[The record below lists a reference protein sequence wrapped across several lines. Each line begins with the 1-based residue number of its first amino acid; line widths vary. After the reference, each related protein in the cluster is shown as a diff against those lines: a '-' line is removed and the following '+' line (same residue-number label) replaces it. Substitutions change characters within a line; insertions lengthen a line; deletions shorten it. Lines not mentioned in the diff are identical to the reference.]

1 MVRRGF
7 VQNPAHAPTILTGCG
22 AAKRVGRVSESALR
36 RVGTTELRVFPLCLG
51 GNVFGWTADAAE
63 SFAILDAYAAA
74 GGNFIDTADS
84 YAAGVPGNSGGESE
98 SIVGA
103 WMASRGNRDRMII
116 ATKVGE
122 APGVSDLSSATI
134 RKAAEASLRRLQT
147 DYIDLY
153 YVHRDTLAT
162 PLTETLAALDL
173 LVRAGKVRYIAASNV
188 SADRLAAALAVS
200 KSERYASYV
209 ALQPLY
215 NLADRDYELELGP
228 LCAREGVACVPFRSL
243 AKGFLT
249 GKYRSHDQIVQS
261 EHSGRALAYLDGRGF
276 RLLDALDAVAAAH
289 ATSVTAI
296 ALAWLSS
303 QPTVVAPIASVR
315 LASQLADLLAM
326 RDVRLSPDEAA
337 QLAAAGLDAPLAIS

>member
-1 MVRRGF
+1 MRRAP
-7 VQNPAHAPTILTGCG
+7 VQNPAHAPTILMGCG
-22 AAKRVGRVSESALR
+22 PAKRVTRVPEAALR
-36 RVGTTELRVFPLCLG
+36 RVGTTDLRVFSLCLG
-51 GNVFGWTADAAE
+51 GNVFGWTADATQ

-84 YAAGVPGNSGGESE
+84 YASWVPGNSGGESE

-103 WMASRGNRDRMII
+103 WMASRENRDRMII

-122 APGVSDLSSATI
+122 APGVNDLSSATI

-147 DYIDLY
+147 DHIDLY

-162 PLTETLAALDL
+162 PLTETLSALDL
-173 LVRAGKVRYIAASNV
+173 VVRAGKVRYIAASNF

-200 KSERYASYV
+200 RSEGYARYV

-228 LCAREGVACVPFRSL
+228 LCAREGLACFPFRSL
-243 AKGFLT
+243 AKGFFT
-249 GKYRSHDQIVQS
+249 GKYRSRDQVVTS
-261 EHSGRALAYLDGRGF
+261 EHSERALAYLDARGT

-289 ATSVTAI
+289 ATSVAAV
-296 ALAWLSS
+296 ALAWLAL

-337 QLAAAGLDAPLAIS
+337 HLAAAGLDASLAVAQ